1 MTPDLTTEP
10 VIKVR
15 GKVIKFDKVDPLI
28 QQAKSSDATPQ
39 DMTDQEMLD
48 IMEAAIKA
56 LEKGEALTPEQQAA
70 MQQM

>member
-28 QQAKSSDATPQ
+28 QQANLSDATPQ